1 MNHVNQENVL
11 SDKTVLI
18 VDDVH
23 VDASLAKTR
32 LQIIWIHPDNIHIAE
47 NGQDAIIMATQ
58 QLFDLIMMDIQLPD
72 LDGIAAIKQ
81 IRAHYKEHSPKIIGY
96 TAYDK
101 KDVPSIETMD
111 GVIFKPCT
119 AAAFKNEIIKNL
131 QAENSEPLD
140 VR

>member
-47 NGQDAIIMATQ
+47 NGQDAINMARQ
-58 QLFDLIMMDIQLPD
+58 QVFDLIMMDIQLPD
-72 LDGIAAIKQ
+72 IDGLTVTKE
-81 IRAHYKEHSPKIIGY
+81 IRSHYKENSPKIIGY
-96 TAYDK
+96 TAYK
-101 KDVPSIETMD
+101 KEDVPWIETMD
-111 GVIFKPCT
+111 GIIFKPCDT
-119 AAAFKNEIIKNL
+119 VAFKNEIIKNL
-131 QAENSEPLD
+131 QQERSESLD
-140 VR
+140 IT